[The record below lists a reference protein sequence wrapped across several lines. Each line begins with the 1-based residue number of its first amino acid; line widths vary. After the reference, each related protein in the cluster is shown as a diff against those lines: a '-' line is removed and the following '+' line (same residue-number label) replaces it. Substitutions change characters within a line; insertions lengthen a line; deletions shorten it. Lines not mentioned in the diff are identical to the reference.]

1 MQRNIL
7 VPVIVATVVAFTLI
21 MWKVSGPAQI
31 RGNPED
37 CDNEKILE
45 RRNTGDKRFDRYC
58 FGYKKKGYDAMLGK
72 PILERTKSNG
82 SLYRYGDRLLHLDS
96 DGYME
101 PPQ

>member
-1 MQRNIL
+1 MQRNFL
-7 VPVIVATVVAFTLI
+7 VPVIVATAIAITLI
-21 MWKVSGPAQI
+21 IWNLSGPAQI

-45 RRNTGDKRFDRYC
+45 RRNTGDKRLDRYC
-58 FGYKKKGYDAMLGK
+58 FGYKKKGYDAVLGK
-72 PILERTKSNG
+72 PVLEYTKSNG